1 MRRWILMAAS
11 AALVACSP
19 PSNTAQTEPPVETPP
34 LVEAACNSVTP
45 DLSKQV
51 QLHTEPVAAAA
62 LPPDLPGGPI
72 TPGIYDLDGGF
83 VSAGAPAWTEARAVA
98 LEVTESSAGVVF
110 NWAAAPDRSEDAR
123 WTATFHEGPP
133 AQLSFTCGRS
143 GNAEIAFGAPNNQLR
158 LRMPDPSGTGAQA
171 LIFVRRPA

>member
-1 MRRWILMAAS
+1 MRRSILLAAA

-19 PSNTAQTEPPVETPP
+19 PSNTAEAPAETPP
-34 LVEAACNSVTP
+34 AIETACNTVTP

-51 QLHTEPVAAAA
+51 QLQTEPVAAAA

-72 TPGIYDLDGGF
+72 TPGIYDLDTGY
-83 VSAGAPAWTEARAVA
+83 VSGGAPAWTEARAVA

-110 NWAAAPDRSEDAR
+110 NWAAAPDRPDTAR

-133 AQLSFTCGRS
+133 AQLSFTCGRT
-143 GNAEIAFGAPNNQLR
+143 GNAEIAFGAPANQLQ
-158 LRMPDPSGTGAQA
+158 LRVPDPGGTGTQA